1 MTPSHGWWM
10 GYGIG
15 FTSSAPP
22 LTTFDWRAVVLR
34 PSDVFLFVCFFSPQI
49 LNPQLMIYHPLI
61 KHGLNI
67 HEWIVNRCF
76 LSMKSLEIIYKRM
89 IWYGFNGILMRI
101 LMVNKWMT
109 NQSIYGGCTS
119 QPYLMTARLMGFT
132 SMAFLWYESGIT
144 GRKRLK
150 ITITHIQFI

>member
-1 MTPSHGWWM
+1 MVGEWVMALGLPHQQRNSRHSTRE
-10 GYGIG
+10 
-15 FTSSAPP
+15 
-22 LTTFDWRAVVLR
+22 LLCFDRLM
-34 PSDVFLFVCFFSPQI
+34 FFFVCFFSPQI